1 MAKKD
6 DKKSK
11 PLYTQGLD
19 KLTEH
24 CFPEEQLL
32 ISGRATPLKFST
44 AEYGK
49 LKSGFNRHDRAVLRP
64 ESTLPGRTS
73 DIIALCQSVY
83 KKVGMIRN
91 VIDLMAD
98 FAGEGLKLNHPIKKQ
113 ERFYRKWAEKVDLQ
127 CRAHDFMKLLL
138 RDANVVIRRK
148 MATVPSS
155 VQKEMTK
162 ASSIVDVPSKEKP
175 DKFPKKPKKTDN
187 RVIPFKYV
195 FLSPVNIEK
204 IGGEIGRFFGSNKV
218 AMRIPSGLAKDI
230 RNPHNAYEKE
240 LLSKIPVEIKNAA
253 QKGRGNLVVLKPEF
267 IYIDYYK
274 KDDWEDWATPFLYG
288 VMEDV
293 LLKEKMKLADA
304 AALDGVID
312 HTRIWKLGDHKEKI
326 FPSLNAVNRLIDL
339 LQHGTGG
346 GVRDIIWDSMI
357 ELVSE
362 YPPIDK
368 ILGDE
373 KYKAVNRDIMK
384 GIGVPEALIGGVDV
398 ATRNAESAF
407 IQLKTLIERLEYV
420 RGRCIKWINNELNLV
435 AQAMGWKNIPL
446 VSFET
451 MSLRDEAAEKQLM
464 IQLVDRGLISIQ
476 TISEIFGNDF
486 VIELERMRDEQKI
499 REEDPA
505 LLEKANP
512 YYRPESLL
520 ELQHQFQLEL
530 EMLKQCGCPGMEQNQ
545 PSNDDESEKGGDNPG
560 GDQPRDDGDNPPGR
574 PSNTVDTKPRDQ
586 RTERTLSVNKIVADQ
601 FLKDIDKI
609 IDPLYLQTH
618 KAKNMRSL
626 NKAQVIQ
633 LEEIKRAIL
642 ATIQPSD
649 QITRDLINDKTSVDS
664 KKLVNI
670 FETTFNQLVL
680 KHAKMLNRH
689 PNVAEKRSL
698 ATSTWAILIN
708 QWE

>member
-6 DKKSK
+6 DKKSQ

-19 KLTEH
+19 KLNGH
-24 CFPEEQLL
+24 CFPEEQMVV
-32 ISGRATPLKFST
+32 SGRTTPVSFST

-49 LKSGFNRHDRAVLRP
+49 LKSGFNRHDRHVHRP
-64 ESTLPGRTS
+64 ESTLPRGTA

-138 RDANVVIRRK
+138 RDANVIIRRK
-148 MATVPSS
+148 MATIPSS
-155 VQKEMTK
+155 VQTEMTK
-162 ASSIVDVPSKEKP
+162 AVSDVEHTSIIDIPKKEKP
-175 DKFPKKPKKTDN
+175 EKFPKTEKMTTNK
-187 RVIPFKYV
+187 VVPFKYV

-204 IGGEIGRFFGSNKV
+204 IGGEIGRFFGSNRI
-218 AMRIPSGLAKDI
+218 AMRIPQALAKDI
-230 RNPHNAYEKE
+230 KNPHNDYEKE
-240 LLSKIPVEIKNAA
+240 LLSKMPSEIKEAA
-253 QKGRGNLVVLKPEF
+253 KKGRGSLVALKPEF

-274 KDDWEDWATPFLYG
+274 KDDWEDWGTPFLYG

-339 LQHGTGG
+339 LQHGVGG
-346 GVRDIIWDSMI
+346 GVRDIVWDSMI
-357 ELVSE
+357 DLVSE

-384 GIGVPEALIGGVDV
+384 GIGVPEALVGGMDL
-398 ATRNAESAF
+398 ATRNAETAF
-407 IQLKTLIERLEYV
+407 VQLKTLIERLEYV
-420 RGRCIKWINNELNLV
+420 RGRCIKWINNELTLV
-435 AQAMGWKNIPL
+435 SQAMGWKNIPL

-451 MSLRDEAAEKQLM
+451 MSLRDEAAEKQLL
-464 IQLVDRGLISIQ
+464 IQLADRGLISIQ
-476 TISEIFGNDF
+476 TINEVFGNNF
-486 VIELERMRDEQKI
+486 VIELERMREEQKI
-499 REEDPA
+499 REEDPT
-505 LLEKANP
+505 LLERANP
-512 YYRPESLL
+512 YYRPESLI
-520 ELQHQFQLEL
+520 ELQHQFKMEL
-530 EMLKQCGCPGMEQNQ
+530 EKLRLSDKSG
-545 PSNDDESEKGGDNPG
+545 DESDRGGDNPG

-574 PSNTVDTKPRDQ
+574 PPNTVDTNPRDQ
-586 RTERTLSVNKIVADQ
+586 RTEKTLSVNKIVADR
-601 FLKDIDKI
+601 FLEDIDKI
-609 IDPLYLQTH
+609 IDPLYLKTH
-618 KAKNMRSL
+618 QAKNIRSL
-626 NKAQVIQ
+626 NKQQVLQ

-649 QITRDLINDKTSVDS
+649 QITHDLISLRANDDS
-664 KKLVNI
+664 KGLVDI
-670 FETTFNQLVL
+670 FETTFHQLVV

-689 PNVAEKRSL
+689 PTMAEKRSL